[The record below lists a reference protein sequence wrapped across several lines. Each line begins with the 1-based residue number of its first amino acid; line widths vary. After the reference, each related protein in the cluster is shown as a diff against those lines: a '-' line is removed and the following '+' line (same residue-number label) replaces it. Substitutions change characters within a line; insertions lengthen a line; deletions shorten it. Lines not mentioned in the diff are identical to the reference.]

1 MLTQL
6 LSMKSNSV
14 LGISLPRKIVTQID
28 AERGDVPRSRY
39 LLRIL
44 ENVLEYKDSKQCDSE
59 KNSDQDSIDHNAV
72 ESEVVN
78 LSTST

>member
-1 MLTQL
+1 
-6 LSMKSNSV
+6 MKSNFV
-14 LGISLPRKIVTQID
+14 LGISLPKQIVLQID
-28 AERGDVPRSRY
+28 AERGDVPRSRC

-44 ENVLEYKDSKQCDSE
+44 QNVLEYKDSKQYDIE
-59 KNSDQDSIDHNAV
+59 KNSDQDRIDHNAV

>member
-1 MLTQL
+1 MR
-6 LSMKSNSV
+6 SSFV
-14 LGISLPRKIVTQID
+14 LGISLPKQLVKQMD
-28 AERGDVPRSRY
+28 AQRGDIPRSRY

-44 ENVLEYKDSKQCDSE
+44 QNVLEYSNSKQHKII
-59 KNSDQDSIDHNAV
+59 KNIDQDRIDHDAV